1 MYPSHIWN
9 SKTGSAVVEN
19 TFSFVLFCSFDRRQ
33 KRKVVHMSLQGKV
46 EQASIVIIL
55 IENKKKRET
64 TSNKYK
70 KIKKNERESVN
81 KVYFDG
87 SHSRKRCH
95 ACHLGG

>member
-55 IENKKKRET
+55 IEN
-64 TSNKYK
+64 
-70 KIKKNERESVN
+70 
-81 KVYFDG
+81 
-87 SHSRKRCH
+87 
-95 ACHLGG
+95 

>member
-70 KIKKNERESVN
+70 KIKKTRERV
-81 KVYFDG
+81 
-87 SHSRKRCH
+87 
-95 ACHLGG
+95 

>member
-46 EQASIVIIL
+46 EQASILIIL

-70 KIKKNERESVN
+70 KIKKTRERV
-81 KVYFDG
+81 
-87 SHSRKRCH
+87 
-95 ACHLGG
+95 

>member
-55 IENKKKRET
+55 IENKKKKEKQHQINTR
-64 TSNKYK
+64 KLK
-70 KIKKNERESVN
+70 KRERECKQS
-81 KVYFDG
+81 
-87 SHSRKRCH
+87 
-95 ACHLGG
+95 LL